1 MLDFSPWNALL
12 QQYVNDAGCVHYSA
26 WQEES
31 LESLKSWL
39 VKVESLDLP
48 TSCPSEVQLAYW
60 INLYN
65 AGVIF
70 QVLERYPIASIFPR
84 FFNIPNGLSFWR
96 FFSRRILSQG
106 RYSLNQIEHQI
117 LRRKFQE
124 PRIHFALVCA
134 ARGCPLLRNQA
145 YYPDTVFEQLEA
157 DALRFIQNPQKVRY
171 DSVTHTLYCSKI
183 LKWYGKDFLN
193 VAPSVPDYLHRYL
206 QPEITWDTQPRLVY
220 LEYDWSLNQQSFSP

>member
-1 MLDFSPWNALL
+1 MLDFTPWDALL
-12 QQYVNDAGCVHYSA
+12 QRYVNDVGSVNYSA

-31 LESLKSWL
+31 LEQLKSWL
-39 VKVESLDLP
+39 FKVESFDLP

-70 QVLERYPIASIFPR
+70 QVLKRYPIPSIFPR

-117 LRRKFQE
+117 LRQQFQE

-157 DALRFIQNPQKVRY
+157 DAAAVYSESPKGSLRFGNAYALLQQ
-171 DSVTHTLYCSKI
+171 
-183 LKWYGKDFLN
+183 DFE
-193 VAPSVPDYLHRYL
+193 VVWQGFSSGFSFSCRVY
-206 QPEITWDTQPRLVY
+206 PRL
-220 LEYDWSLNQQSFSP
+220 SPDGNGKRGRTSACLSRL

>member
-1 MLDFSPWNALL
+1 MLDFTPWDALL
-12 QQYVNDAGCVHYSA
+12 QRYVNDVGSVNYSA

-31 LESLKSWL
+31 LEQLKSWL
-39 VKVESLDLP
+39 FKVESFDLP

-70 QVLERYPIASIFPR
+70 QVLKRYPIPSIFPR

-117 LRRKFQE
+117 LRQQFQE

-183 LKWYGKDFLN
+183 LKWYGKDFLR
-193 VAPSVPDYLHRYL
+193 VSPSVAEYIQGYL
-206 QPEITWDTQPRLVY
+206 QTEMASADEPQLAY
-220 LEYDWSLNQQSFSP
+220 LDYDWSLNAQ